1 MVADGERTMLSHP
14 EPGARIVSK
23 SLQFAEVSEV
33 SSQFVSALQVLALQL
48 RIQGHT
54 HAGTTKTR
62 SGAYQALALS
72 GKCSGSKK
80 RALLWF
86 IQKVCERVY
95 GEIQQISQEGF

>member
-1 MVADGERTMLSHP
+1 VADGERTMLSHP

-23 SLQFAEVSEV
+23 SLQFAEVS
-33 SSQFVSALQVLALQL
+33 SQFVSALLQVLALQL

-72 GKCSGSKK
+72 GKCSGSNK